1 MIQTVLLV
9 LLAAALAGALWALS
23 VLRRRLAESEAEA
36 QARAAEAAALREQLQ
51 AREQQVWQAANTI
64 DLYAALAE
72 EQTPVQTLHHKL
84 SAIRQAARTLLE
96 RPM

>member
-51 AREQQVWQAANTI
+51 AANTI
-64 DLYAALAE
+64 DLYAALAQ